1 MVAPSPPP
9 APAVGPE
16 GAQKIFFTNMVIIMW
31 LNYLNS
37 DPRMV
42 IKNEMEQKLGGKNV
56 WKLVRPGILTQVVNI
71 WCFSKLLINN

>member
-56 WKLVRPGILTQVVNI
+56 
-71 WCFSKLLINN
+71 